1 MKGTKFLAVL
11 LCLAA
16 LTIAPSSFAT
26 TPPRP
31 QVVGVGSS
39 ALFPSI
45 AVAAVNGDP
54 IATSNSNPCGTNLWT
69 NGGFD
74 TTGGAPGV
82 PVAAGVDNRTGV
94 QASEPGN
101 IWIVWNGNASPSLN
115 DPTVTQV
122 CVYLSV
128 DSVVGQR
135 LFLGQMNNGGSQ
147 TNGWIALDPN
157 VTSVASVGDSQCKI
171 AFLNDTG
178 ASCQASPVVKGNLL
192 PQYIYNIVNGANFN
206 VAFTDIRPED
216 GLYASNRALCSPGN
230 QTSGLATCLGYN
242 FNAIGT
248 TFYTPIYS
256 TFDANNVAFVV
267 PYSIPASN
275 PLVPGSA
282 SNGTALTQG
291 SVNYTIGFD
300 PINTSFAIPSINTI
314 PIGADPVLVLVNWI
328 GTSACSFNAFP
339 ATNVNPHVLSQ
350 LYAGFEAHTP
360 GIVGA
365 PCPGGVPVA
374 VPVVQR
380 EPTSGTYNTFEWQT
394 VRTRDSQYGNSQ
406 ETGLPA
412 PSTTNSDNGTTEN
425 CNITNAAG
433 YAGAGT
439 YANPETALAGGCADP
454 LDVKNFGG
462 YTNWR
467 MRAIGTGD
475 MVSAVNS
482 TNATMADSIGYAFWS
497 LASFG
502 GKTNIHYLTVGGVDP
517 LYSSYTAGNS
527 GVFPTV
533 GSGKQCSGFF
543 NTSTFSCTG
552 WNLPT
557 FANIIAGNYRIWSVL
572 RALVDQ
578 TAQSYTATSLTGTIT
593 PQSLIQEAQDQAYST
608 IPDFVPWQICVGTT
622 CGSVKQ
628 NLPVF
633 RSHYGQVG
641 QYPDNGI
648 GLGPAGLPEAGGD
661 MTGDIFPIA
670 SEADYINFYGP
681 TGEFYSIEQ

>member
-1 MKGTKFLAVL
+1 MKGTKFFAVL

-16 LTIAPSSFAT
+16 LTFASSSFAT

-39 ALFPSI
+39 ALFPTVAI
-45 AVAAVNGDP
+45 AAVNGDP

-101 IWIVWNGNASPSLN
+101 IWIVWNGDASPTLN

-122 CVYLSV
+122 CVYLAV
-128 DSVVGQR
+128 DSAVGQR
-135 LFLGQMNNGGSQ
+135 LFFGQMSNGGVQ
-147 TNGWIALDPN
+147 TNGWISLDPN

-171 AFLNDTG
+171 PFLQDTG
-178 ASCQASPVVKGNLL
+178 ASCQGSPVVKGALL

-216 GLYASNRALCSPGN
+216 GLFATNRALCSPGN

-248 TFYTPIYS
+248 GFYTPVYS
-256 TFDANNVAFVV
+256 TFDANNVAYVV
-267 PYSIPASN
+267 PYSEPASSI
-275 PLVPGSA
+275 LGSA
-282 SNGTALTQG
+282 SNGTLLSLG
-291 SVNYTIGFD
+291 SVSYTIGFD
-300 PINTSFAIPSINTI
+300 PINTSFSIPAVNTI
-314 PIGADPVLVLVNWI
+314 PIGADPVLVLVNWL
-328 GTSACSFNAFP
+328 GTSACSFDAFP
-339 ATNVNPHVLSQ
+339 ATNVDAHVLSQ

-360 GIVGA
+360 GILGL

-380 EPTSGTYNTFEWQT
+380 EPTSGTYNTFEWQA
-394 VRTRDSQYGNSQ
+394 VRTRDSFYGNSQ

-412 PSTTNSDNGTTEN
+412 PSTLNSDNGTTEN

-454 LDVKNFGG
+454 LDVKGFAG

-482 TNATMADSIGYAFWS
+482 TAATMADGIGYAFWS
-497 LASFG
+497 LGSFG

-517 LYSSYTAGNS
+517 LYSSYAAGNS

-543 NTSTFSCTG
+543 NTSTFSCSG

-557 FANIIAGNYRIWSVL
+557 FTNIINGNYRIFTIL
-572 RALVDQ
+572 RAIVDQ
-578 TAQSYTATSLTGTIT
+578 TAQSYQATSLTGTIT
-593 PQSLIQEAQDQAYST
+593 PAILIQEAQDQAAT
-608 IPDFVPWQICVGTT
+608 NVPDFVPWQICVGTT
-622 CGSVKQ
+622 CGSTKQ
-628 NLPVF
+628 YLQVF
-633 RSHYGQVG
+633 RSHYGQSG
-641 QYPDNGI
+641 AYPNNGI
-648 GLGPAGLPEAGGD
+648 GLTPGLTESGGD
-661 MTGDIFPIA
+661 MNGDVFPIL
-670 SEADYINFYGP
+670 SEADWVNFYGP
-681 TGEFYSIEQ
+681 TGEFYTIEQ